1 MRFPD
6 KLAEFQSQVRI
17 GGKGTPRRKHK
28 HVRKSPTTIKKRLK
42 VTHKKSNV
50 PLPEVE
56 KVNMLVG
63 DGNIVHFAAPA
74 EETPSPGLGN
84 ADPIEIHSDHDN
96 PSELGPDSLG
106 SLPELAEFYPADASE
121 DDDYDD
127 IPELVDDFDFDV
139 RFRWS

>member
-74 EETPSPGLGN
+74 
-84 ADPIEIHSDHDN
+84 
-96 PSELGPDSLG
+96 GPDSLG